1 MTAGAPPSPARREK
15 EADRA
20 DEGNGAAPR
29 SSHDAT
35 KEAAVP
41 AEIRTLTFAGVVV
54 DATRSIAVETPVQVT
69 YGDVPFGVM
78 MLTPHDLEDFA
89 YGFSLTEG
97 TILTAADIRDVALET
112 LDDGLRLR
120 IELVGARLH
129 AHLARRRALSGRTSC
144 GLCGIE
150 DLGALPRALAAAG
163 PAPTV
168 KLAAI
173 GRALAALDTRQPLNA
188 ATRAV
193 HGAAWCD
200 RDGTILQVRE
210 DVGRHN
216 ALDKLVGALVRG
228 GLDPAAGFVV
238 ITSRASFEM
247 IEKVATFGTRTLVA
261 ISAPTSLALDRARAL
276 DVTLVGIARRDSVTV
291 FHGQERIVA

>member
-1 MTAGAPPSPARREK
+1 MRPGLLETDLLAGGDASSRNAPIRVLSFDGGTREG
-15 EADRA
+15 ERA
-20 DEGNGAAPR
+20 
-29 SSHDAT
+29 
-35 KEAAVP
+35 
-41 AEIRTLTFAGVVV
+41 
-54 DATRSIAVETPVQVT
+54 IAVEVPVQVT

-78 MLTPHDLEDFA
+78 MLTPADLDDFA
-89 YGFSLTEG
+89 CGFSLTEG
-97 TILTAADIRDVALET
+97 IIVASSDIRAMTMET

-120 IELVGARLH
+120 IDLVGARLH
-129 AHLARRRALSGRTSC
+129 AHLARKRALSGRTSC

-150 DLGALPRALAAAG
+150 DLGALPRALVSAG

-173 GRALAALDTRQPLNA
+173 GRALAALDARQPLNA
-188 ATRAV
+188 ETRAV

-216 ALDKLVGALVRG
+216 ALDKLVGALVRA

-247 IEKVATFGTRTLVA
+247 VEKVATFGARTLVA

-276 DVTLVGIARRDSVTV
+276 DITLVGVARRDSVTV